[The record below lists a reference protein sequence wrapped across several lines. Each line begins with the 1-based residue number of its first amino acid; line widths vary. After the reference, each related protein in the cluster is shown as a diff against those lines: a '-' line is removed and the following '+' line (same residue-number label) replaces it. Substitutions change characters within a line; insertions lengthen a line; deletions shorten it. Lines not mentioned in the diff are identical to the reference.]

1 MGNNRKKS
9 IVNRSAK
16 PNADPPWSRKEIPST
31 SANASFPAKAVASAR
46 KANQSSGSYGSRGNR
61 GLELNQTTIQKTVLV
76 QKTTLRVEKYFT
88 ETCLPRTKEIAFNS
102 SEVLL
107 PLVRSYPVLWS
118 FIDKVVVML
127 APKFREEVE
136 AYYANEGECMEKM
149 FKISQI
155 EYLDQLLA
163 RDLSEKIEEIRNDG

>member
-1 MGNNRKKS
+1 MRNSHKKS
-9 IVNRSAK
+9 IVNRPTK
-16 PNADPPWSRKEIPST
+16 PNAGTPSPRIEIPST
-31 SANASFPAKAVASAR
+31 GASPAKIVTAAR

-61 GLELNQTTIQKTVLV
+61 GPTLDLTTIQKTVLV
-76 QKTTLRVEKYFT
+76 QKTTLRVERYFT
-88 ETCLPRTKEIAFNS
+88 ETCLPKTKDIAFNS

-107 PLVRSYPVLWS
+107 PLVRSYPNSWS

-136 AYYANEGECMEKM
+136 AYYANEGECLEEM
-149 FKISQI
+149 FKLSQI

-163 RDLSEKIEEIRNDG
+163 RDLAEKIEGIRNAG